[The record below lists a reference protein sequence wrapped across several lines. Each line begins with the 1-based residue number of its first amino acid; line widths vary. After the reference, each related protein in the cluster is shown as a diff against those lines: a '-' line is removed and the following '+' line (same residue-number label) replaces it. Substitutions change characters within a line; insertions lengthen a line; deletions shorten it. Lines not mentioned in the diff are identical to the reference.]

1 MIDTAGYALYDA
13 MHCDPT
19 EDYETWLPN
28 TQCYANVVEYDG
40 DDIKNPFFENKWLA
54 GTYTLAECM
63 EQCESTV
70 DSHGRSCVAMEFA
83 DRGFEV
89 SADTEKKCGL
99 MWACDTTDNWSDG
112 SVIRR
117 KGLLCSLWMQ

>member
-1 MIDTAGYALYDA
+1 

-19 EDYETWLPN
+19 EDYETWTVN
-28 TQCYANVVEYDG
+28 AQCNANAAEYDG
-40 DDIKNPFFENKWLA
+40 DDIKNPFFENTFLD

-70 DSHGRSCVAMEFA
+70 DSHGRSCVAIEFQDGGA
-83 DRGFEV
+83 EV
-89 SADTEKKCGL
+89 SADTALPCGL
-99 MWACDTTDNWSDG
+99 CWACDTTDYWSGG